1 MPVASAP
8 AAMPSPA
15 EALETALRAGGD
27 LAMRHFGQQPKR
39 WTKADGT
46 PVSEADLA
54 VDALLHEALEGI
66 DARAGWL
73 SEETA
78 DEAGR
83 QADARCWIV
92 DPIDGTSSFLK
103 GGDNWSIVACLCD
116 QGRPVL
122 AGIYRPV
129 SDDYYGA
136 VAGHGAFLNGERLT
150 ASPRRRL
157 EGARVITHRK
167 VLEPERWPV
176 PWPPVEAGMVT
187 SLALRLCL
195 VAEARFDAAFA
206 LAPKSDWDLAAGDL
220 IVHEAGG
227 RMSDPCGETLVYNRD
242 DTRQSGFVAAGPVLH
257 AEIIAR
263 TRAL

>member
-1 MPVASAP
+1 
-8 AAMPSPA
+8 
-15 EALETALRAGGD
+15 
-27 LAMRHFGQQPKR
+27 MRHFGGDPKR

-54 VDALLHEALEGI
+54 VDHLLHEALGGI

-83 QADARCWIV
+83 QAGARCWIV
-92 DPIDGTSSFLK
+92 DPIDGTSSFLA
-103 GGDNWSIVACLCD
+103 GGDNWSIVACLTD

-129 SDDYYGA
+129 TDDYFAA
-136 VAGHGAFLNGERLT
+136 VLGHGAFLNEERLCV
-150 ASPRRRL
+150 SPRRQL

-167 VLEPERWPV
+167 VLDPQRWPA

-227 RMSDPCGETLVYNRD
+227 RMSDLAGHTLIYNRD
-242 DTRQSGFVAAGPVLH
+242 DTRQPGFVAAGPALH
-257 AEIIAR
+257 GEIIAR
-263 TRAL
+263 TRVL